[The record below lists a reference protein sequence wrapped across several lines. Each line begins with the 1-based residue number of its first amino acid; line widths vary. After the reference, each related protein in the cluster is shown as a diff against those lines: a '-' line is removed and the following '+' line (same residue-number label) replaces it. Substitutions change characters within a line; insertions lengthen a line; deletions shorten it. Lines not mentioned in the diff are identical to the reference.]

1 MSFGGGSSGGG
12 QQQVQS
18 QGVTPYAPAQPAL
31 NQIISEAGNLY
42 GQGVQASGYVAP
54 SQQTLTGLAQQEA
67 MGTAS
72 QQQLSATLGGQYLN
86 PFLSPFLQNQ
96 ASDIATNVNQQFTG
110 AGRTP
115 GSPMNQQQIT
125 SQIAKAALPL
135 AFQQYDTERQRQ
147 LAIASQAPT
156 TLQTGQQLEQIQ
168 RQQNLAP
175 FQSLQQYA
183 GLVSP
188 IASGFP
194 VTQSSGQTQT
204 RANPL
209 TTALGG
215 ALLGSS
221 LPSSFLGGYG
231 ALAGAGA
238 GFIGGLL

>member
-1 MSFGGGSSGGG
+1 
-12 QQQVQS
+12 
-18 QGVTPYAPAQPAL
+18 
-31 NQIISEAGNLY
+31 
-42 GQGVQASGYVAP
+42 
-54 SQQTLTGLAQQEA
+54 

-72 QQQLSATLGGQYLN
+72 QQQLAATLGGQYLN

-147 LAIASQAPT
+147 LAIASQAPSV
-156 TLQTGQQLEQIQ
+156 LQTGQQLEQIQ

-194 VTQSSGQTQT
+194 VTQSSGQNQNT
-204 RANPL
+204 ANPL
-209 TTALGG
+209 TTGLGG
-215 ALLGSS
+215 AVAASALGFNPLLG
-221 LPSSFLGGYG
+221 
-231 ALAGAGA
+231 AGVGL
-238 GFIGGLL
+238 IGGLL

>member
-1 MSFGGGSSGGG
+1 MSFGGGDSGGG
-12 QQQVQS
+12 GNQTTQ
-18 QGVTPYAPAQPAL
+18 VTPYAPAQPAL
-31 NQIISEAGNLY
+31 NQILSEAGQLY
-42 GQGVQASGYVAP
+42 GQGVGASGYVAP
-54 SQQTLTGLAQQEA
+54 SSQTLSGLAQQEQL
-67 MGTAS
+67 GTAAN
-72 QQQLSATLGGQYLN
+72 QQMAATLGGQYLN

-147 LAIASQAPT
+147 LAIASQAPSV
-156 TLQTGQQLEQIQ
+156 LQTGQQLEQIQ

-194 VTQSSGQTQT
+194 VTQSSGQNQNT
-204 RANPL
+204 ANPL
-209 TTALGG
+209 TTGLGG
-215 ALLGSS
+215 AVAASALGYNPLLG
-221 LPSSFLGGYG
+221 
-231 ALAGAGA
+231 AGVGL
-238 GFIGGLL
+238 IGGLL